1 MRLAVSIQML
11 CDFLQTSSH
20 HSETLHDSQIQIPG
34 HDPTEP
40 LSSQQTNVLSSTS
53 SQEDLIF
60 SPSQNS
66 EVDEASEGENGDEQ
80 NEIGAG
86 AINIAS
92 SIVRCC
98 LTQLGKFFA
107 NQIIIF
113 LSFHACLKLLLFL
126 KY

>member
-1 MRLAVSIQML
+1 MENDTSQFFSGLFSRGKSQLLRLAVSIQML

-20 HSETLHDSQIQIPG
+20 HSKTLHDSQILILS

-66 EVDEASEGENGDEQ
+66 EVDKASEGENGDEQ

-86 AINIAS
+86 ANKY
-92 SIVRCC
+92 C
-98 LTQLGKFFA
+98 LIHRQM
-107 NQIIIF
+107 
-113 LSFHACLKLLLFL
+113 LSHITW
-126 KY
+126 